1 MNFGDVIMSSDF
13 LRNGVL
19 GCGETWVVACMA
31 MDVLDRGPMLL
42 AEGPGSM
49 ERDQWRARGGWAVDH
64 KGCGLLSLRWTYLGT
79 GVSDVPCRGSGK
91 RLTSSGCPWGCILS
105 RPHP

>member
-1 MNFGDVIMSSDF
+1 MAMIYSVMGCPRCLKLISVMNFGDVIMSSDF

-42 AEGPGSM
+42 AEG
-49 ERDQWRARGGWAVDH
+49 A
-64 KGCGLLSLRWTYLGT
+64 GLN
-79 GVSDVPCRGSGK
+79 GV
-91 RLTSSGCPWGCILS
+91 
-105 RPHP
+105 

>member
-1 MNFGDVIMSSDF
+1 MSSDF

-64 KGCGLLSLRWTYLGT
+64 KGCGLLSLRWTHLGT
-79 GVSDVPCRGSGK
+79 GVSEFRVADLGNA
-91 RLTSSGCPWGCILS
+91 S
-105 RPHP
+105 RALDAPGAVS

>member
-42 AEGPGSM
+42 AEG
-49 ERDQWRARGGWAVDH
+49 A
-64 KGCGLLSLRWTYLGT
+64 GLLGLRWTHLGT
-79 GVSDVPCRGSGK
+79 GVSEFRVADLGNASRALDAPGAVPRVILTPGGRSESGFWPDGGVFRG
-91 RLTSSGCPWGCILS
+91 RVT
-105 RPHP
+105 

>member
-19 GCGETWVVACMA
+19 GCGETWVVTCMA

-42 AEGPGSM
+42 AEG
-49 ERDQWRARGGWAVDH
+49 A
-64 KGCGLLSLRWTYLGT
+64 GLN
-79 GVSDVPCRGSGK
+79 GV
-91 RLTSSGCPWGCILS
+91 
-105 RPHP
+105 

>member
-19 GCGETWVVACMA
+19 GWGETWVVACMA

-42 AEGPGSM
+42 AEG
-49 ERDQWRARGGWAVDH
+49 A
-64 KGCGLLSLRWTYLGT
+64 GLN
-79 GVSDVPCRGSGK
+79 GV
-91 RLTSSGCPWGCILS
+91 
-105 RPHP
+105 